1 MGNNKKRTFSF
12 FKMIAGTMV
21 FIMSCYNILMMEGP
35 SWSVFT
41 HALMRFIPAYIFALI
56 GDLFIV
62 EKIV

>member
-1 MGNNKKRTFSF
+1 
-12 FKMIAGTMV
+12 MIAGTMV